1 MNHGTQQSVLILGAG
16 LVGSSLGI
24 ALTRAGYRVLL
35 WDIVPS
41 HAAVA
46 SVIGAGEVS
55 DEATDNPDIVVVATP
70 PDAIPALV
78 AEVLGKFPD
87 AVVTDVG
94 SVKAPIL
101 AAVAGMADEHRR
113 YVGSHPMAGSQFTG
127 PLTASGDLFRDR
139 TWVVTPNNGNS
150 PDDVAIVEK
159 LARDVGA
166 RVVTMPAD
174 DHDEAVAQVSH
185 VPHLMSILTA
195 SHLREVPTDNLRLA
209 GQGIRDVTRI
219 AGSDPGLWR
228 QILTSNAEAV
238 RHELREVADDL
249 AHLMKVLDNPDE
261 LEQFLALGQRG
272 ALALVGKHGEEPLDL
287 QQVTVEIPDEPR
299 ALAHLF
305 TDIGEAGFNV
315 EDFELTHD
323 PIRQVGYLSISVE
336 SDVAERLRAR
346 IIDAGWQVWAA
357 HRGGN

>member
-1 MNHGTQQSVLILGAG
+1 MARSVLILGAG
-16 LVGSSLGI
+16 LVGSSLGL
-24 ALTRAGYRVLL
+24 ALTRAGYDVML

-41 HAAVA
+41 HSLVAAGL
-46 SVIGAGEVS
+46 GAGRIS
-55 DEATDNPDIVVVATP
+55 DEATDDPDLVVVATP
-70 PDAIPALV
+70 PGVIPDLV
-78 AEVLGKFPD
+78 AEVLAKFPG
-87 AVVTDVG
+87 AVITDVG

-101 AAVAGMADEHRR
+101 QAVAALAPEHRR

-139 TWVVTPNNGNS
+139 TWVVTPVEGNT
-150 PDDVAIVEK
+150 PEDVAAVEA

-166 RVVTMPAD
+166 RVVTMAPDA
-174 DHDEAVAQVSH
+174 HDEAVAQVSH

-195 SHLREVPTDNLRLA
+195 SHLRAVPSDHLRLA

-238 RHELREVADDL
+238 RHELSEVAEDL
-249 AHLMKVLDNPDE
+249 THLIGVLDQPDE
-261 LEQFLALGQRG
+261 LERFLAVGQAG
-272 ALALVGKHGEEPLDL
+272 AHSLVGKHGHDPLDTV
-287 QQVTVEIPDEPR
+287 QVTVEIPDEPR
-299 ALAHLF
+299 ALGRLF

-323 PIRQVGYLSISVE
+323 PVREVGYLSIAVE
-336 SDVAERLRAR
+336 RDVAEQLRANIVAR
-346 IIDAGWQVWAA
+346 GWTGWAD
-357 HRGGN
+357 RGGSQ

>member
-1 MNHGTQQSVLILGAG
+1 MTESVLILGAG

-55 DEATDNPDIVVVATP
+55 DEATDDPDVVVVATP

-78 AEVLGKFPD
+78 AEVLGKFPG

-139 TWVVTPNNGNS
+139 TWVVTPHDLND
-150 PDDVAIVEK
+150 PADVAVIER

-166 RVVTMPAD
+166 RVITMPAD
-174 DHDEAVAQVSH
+174 EHDEAVAQVSH

-195 SHLREVPTDNLRLA
+195 SHRREVPTENLRLA

-228 QILTSNAEAV
+228 QILTSNAGAV
-238 RHELREVADDL
+238 RHELQEVAEDL
-249 AHLMKVLDNPDE
+249 MHLIEVLDQPDA
-261 LEQFLALGQRG
+261 LEQFLAMGQHG
-272 ALALVGKHGEEPLDL
+272 AHALVGKHGQDPLDV

-299 ALAHLF
+299 ALARLF
-305 TDIGEAGFNV
+305 TDIGEAGFNI

-323 PIRQVGYLSISVE
+323 PVRQVGYLSIAVE
-336 SDVAERLRAR
+336 SDVAERLRAK
-346 IIDAGWQVWAA
+346 ILEAGWQVWTA